1 MITVT
6 EKAAREIKRVFE
18 SQGKPDAMLRVYVSG
33 GGCSGLS
40 YGMALEDDAE
50 DGDQVF
56 EENGVGIVV
65 DPKSYMYIAGAKIDW
80 ATDQMMGGGFKI
92 ENPNAVRSC
101 GCGHSFQP
109 NDEEEGVPAGTGGCA
124 ATGCGSRQ

>member
-1 MITVT
+1 MVIVT

-18 SQGKPDAMLRVYVSG
+18 SQGKPDALLRVYVSG

-40 YGMALEDDAE
+40 YGMAIEDAPE
-50 DGDQVF
+50 EGDQVF
-56 EENGVGIVV
+56 AENGVQIVV

-92 ENPNAVRSC
+92 ENPNAARSC

-109 NDEEEGVPAGTGGCA
+109 NEGEAAPAA
-124 ATGCGSRQ
+124 AGGCGSCSSH

>member
-18 SQGKPDAMLRVYVSG
+18 SQGNPDALLRVYVAG

-40 YGMALEDDAE
+40 YGMALEEAAE
-50 DGDQVF
+50 EGDQVF
-56 EENGVGIVV
+56 EQNGVQIVV
-65 DPKSYMYIAGAKIDW
+65 DPKSYMYIAGASIDW
-80 ATDQMMGGGFKI
+80 ATDQLMGGGFKI

-109 NDEEEGVPAGTGGCA
+109 AEGEGDVPAGAG
-124 ATGCGSRQ
+124 GCGSCASY

>member
-1 MITVT
+1 MVEVT

-18 SQGKPDAMLRVYVSG
+18 SQGQPDGMLRVYVSG

-40 YGMALEDDAE
+40 YGMAIEDTTE
-50 DGDQVF
+50 EGDQVF
-56 EENGVGIVV
+56 DQNGVKVVV
-65 DPKSYMYIAGAKIDW
+65 DPKSYMYMAGARIDW

-92 ENPNAVRSC
+92 ENPNAAKSC

-109 NDEEEGVPAGTGGCA
+109 NEEGEVPEGA
-124 ATGCGSRQ
+124 AAGCGTCPSSH

>member
-18 SQGKPDAMLRVYVSG
+18 SQGKPDGMLRVYVSG

-40 YGMALEDDAE
+40 YGMAIEDTSE
-50 DGDQVF
+50 EGDQVF
-56 EENGVGIVV
+56 AENGVQVVV

-80 ATDQMMGGGFKI
+80 ATDQLMGGGFKI
-92 ENPNAVRSC
+92 ENPNAARSC

-109 NDEEEGVPAGTGGCA
+109 AEGEEAPAGSEGGCGTCPSA
-124 ATGCGSRQ
+124 G